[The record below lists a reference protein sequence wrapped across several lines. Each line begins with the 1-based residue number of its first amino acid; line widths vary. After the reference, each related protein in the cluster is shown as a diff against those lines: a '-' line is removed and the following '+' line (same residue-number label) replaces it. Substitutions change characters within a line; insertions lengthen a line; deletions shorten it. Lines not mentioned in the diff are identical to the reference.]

1 MPRLESKFL
10 SPIYPKCHINDAQS
24 WMRPR
29 LWLTLWLLL
38 HKTTRCL
45 PSQNG
50 DQADSKHHPSLRFSS
65 NIGDEFVGT
74 KKGPNSWSEM
84 TIAAA
89 APASAKTSEVQA
101 VDNALKFITSES
113 EDKSDLYPLS
123 SYVLGKGNG
132 GLRRDDDEED
142 GKMGASMILALANA
156 VKKLGGLDIAKEV
169 YLGMLSRQHPFP
181 FCAWQVNFDPQLF
194 TPVLLDTNSIYWL
207 QAFHFR
213 TRNDVFRI
221 TGRFP
226 LVRYFGFQVG
236 CRRGQ
241 ALAPNCRLP
250 VLWQILTLSICPNR
264 LPPP

>member
-1 MPRLESKFL
+1 
-10 SPIYPKCHINDAQS
+10 
-24 WMRPR
+24 MRPQ
-29 LWLTLWLLL
+29 LSLTLWLLL

-50 DQADSKHHPSLRFSS
+50 HEADSKHQLSLRFSS
-65 NIGDEFVGT
+65 NIGEEFVGT
-74 KKGPNSWSEM
+74 KKGPNPWSEM

-89 APASAKTSEVQA
+89 APASAKTPEGRA
-101 VDNALKFITSES
+101 VDKALKFITSES
-113 EDKSDLYPLS
+113 EAESYLYPFS
-123 SYVLGKGNG
+123 SYVLRKGDG

-169 YLGMLSRQHPFP
+169 YLGILSRQHPFP

-207 QAFHFR
+207 QAFHFK

-236 CRRGQ
+236 NRLGQ
-241 ALAPNCRLP
+241 APAPKYRLP
-250 VLWQILTLSICPNR
+250 VLLQILTLSICPNR